1 MQWNMP
7 KCEQLIATMQEFM
20 EHRLTNASSFT
31 NWPND
36 QVLIDPNFV

>member
-7 KCEQLIATMQEFM
+7 KCEQLIAPMQEFM
-20 EHRLTNASSFT
+20 EHRLTNATSFT